1 MLYLSLIGLILT
13 FCNMTGYCVKCKMK
27 DVEMKDAKP
36 VTKDTKRGPVN
47 FMVGKCPKCD
57 CAMWRVVS
65 RGPKKA

>member
-1 MLYLSLIGLILT
+1 
-13 FCNMTGYCVKCKMK
+13 MTGYCVKCKMK

-36 VTKDTKRGPVN
+36 VTKETKRGPVN

-65 RGPKKA
+65 RGPKKAQ